1 MILDTTSRFWLIAGM
16 LALVLAGAYLLAPT
30 NSLGATTYTTIQ
42 DVQTAV
48 ASYKTTNGVYPT
60 VQKGQDLLGSNLPAN
75 MLVSNYVQADG
86 QMGYEVQYT
95 DSTHIYSV
103 GFGPQAS
110 IRTSTTTRTATTT
123 L

>member
-1 MILDTTSRFWLIAGM
+1 MIFDMTTRFWFIAGM
-16 LALVLAGAYLLAPT
+16 LVIVLAGAYFLAPS

-42 DVQTAV
+42 DVQAAV
-48 ASYKTTNGVYPT
+48 ESYKTTNGAYPT
-60 VQKGQDLLGSNLPAN
+60 VQKGQSLLGSNLPAN

-103 GFGPQAS
+103 AFGPQAS
-110 IRTSTTTRTATTT
+110 IRTSTTTRVATTT
-123 L
+123 P